1 MKDFNFYMGQFL
13 EYLKYEKNYS
23 LLTINGYKE
32 DLMFLNDYFNKE
44 NINFLEVEYQDI
56 RLLYN
61 FLEDKHYSKNTI
73 ARHIS
78 SIRSFYKYLSFNK
91 IINNNPFNMAH
102 LPKKDKMLPKFLYY
116 NELMEMFDSIN
127 LDNFYG
133 KRNRCILEVLYAT
146 GVRVSEL
153 VNIKLSDID
162 FDNGTIKVIG
172 KGNKERIVY
181 FGDYA
186 KEYLEKY
193 IYEVRDNLLKNK
205 KSDYLFINNSGTNL
219 SARGVE
225 LVIKNIIKETSIK
238 SNITPHV
245 LRHTFATHLLNEGCD
260 ILSVQELLGHE
271 SLRATQVYTHITNE
285 GLRNIY
291 NISHPRN
298 HKNIK

>member
-32 DLMFLNDYFNKE
+32 DLMFLNNYFNKE

-181 FGDYA
+181 FLDYP
-186 KEYLEKY
+186 KKY
-193 IYEVRDNLLKNK
+193 MLDYIENGRNVMLNNK
-205 KSDYLFINNSGTNL
+205 PCEYLFINKLGNKLTT
-219 SARGVE
+219 RGVE
-225 LVIKNIIKETSIK
+225 LIIKDIISKTSIK
-238 SNITPHV
+238 SNVTPHTI
-245 LRHTFATHLLNEGCD
+245 RHTFATHLLNEGCD
-260 ILSVQELLGHE
+260 IMSVKELLGHE
-271 SLRATQVYTHITNE
+271 SLKATQVYTHITNE
-285 GLRNIY
+285 ELRNIY
-291 NISHPRN
+291 LNCHPRS
-298 HKNIK
+298 KK

>member
-1 MKDFNFYMGQFL
+1 MKDFYFYMGQFL

-32 DLMFLNDYFNKE
+32 DLIFLNDYFNKE

-181 FGDYA
+181 FLDYP
-186 KEYLEKY
+186 KKY
-193 IYEVRDNLLKNK
+193 MLDYIKNGRNVMLNNK
-205 KSDYLFINNSGTNL
+205 PCEYLFINKLGNKLTT
-219 SARGVE
+219 RGVE
-225 LVIKNIIKETSIK
+225 LIIKDIISKTSIK
-238 SNITPHV
+238 SNVTPHTI
-245 LRHTFATHLLNEGCD
+245 RHTFATHLLNEGCD
-260 ILSVQELLGHE
+260 IMSVKELLGHE
-271 SLRATQVYTHITNE
+271 SLKATQVYTHITNE
-285 GLRNIY
+285 ELRNIY
-291 NISHPRN
+291 LNCHPRS
-298 HKNIK
+298 KK

>member
-32 DLMFLNDYFNKE
+32 DLIFLNDYFNKE

-61 FLEDKHYSKNTI
+61 YLEDKHYSKNTI

-116 NELMEMFDSIN
+116 NELMEMFDSIKS
-127 LDNFYG
+127 DDFYG

-162 FDNGTIKVIG
+162 FDNGTIRVIG

-181 FGDYA
+181 FLDYP
-186 KEYLEKY
+186 KKY
-193 IYEVRDNLLKNK
+193 MLDYIENGRNVMLNNK
-205 KSDYLFINNSGTNL
+205 PCEYLFINKLGNKLTT
-219 SARGVE
+219 RGVE
-225 LVIKNIIKETSIK
+225 LIIKDIISKTSIK
-238 SNITPHV
+238 SNVTPHTI
-245 LRHTFATHLLNEGCD
+245 RHTFATHLLNEGCD
-260 ILSVQELLGHE
+260 IMSVKELLGHE
-271 SLRATQVYTHITNE
+271 SLKATQVYTHITNE
-285 GLRNIY
+285 ELRNIY
-291 NISHPRN
+291 LNCHPRS
-298 HKNIK
+298 KK

>member
-1 MKDFNFYMGQFL
+1 MKDFYFYMGQFL

-181 FGDYA
+181 FLDYP
-186 KEYLEKY
+186 KKY
-193 IYEVRDNLLKNK
+193 MLDYIENGRNVMLNNK
-205 KSDYLFINNSGTNL
+205 PCEYLFINKLGNKLTT
-219 SARGVE
+219 RGVE
-225 LVIKNIIKETSIK
+225 LIIKDIISKTSIK
-238 SNITPHV
+238 SNVTPHTI
-245 LRHTFATHLLNEGCD
+245 RHTFATHLLNEGCD
-260 ILSVQELLGHE
+260 IMSVKELLGHE
-271 SLRATQVYTHITNE
+271 SLKATQVYTHITNE
-285 GLRNIY
+285 ELRNIY
-291 NISHPRN
+291 LNCHPRS
-298 HKNIK
+298 KK

>member
-127 LDNFYG
+127 LDNVYG

-181 FGDYA
+181 FLDYP
-186 KEYLEKY
+186 KKY
-193 IYEVRDNLLKNK
+193 MLDYIKNGRNVMLNNK
-205 KSDYLFINNSGTNL
+205 PCEYLFINKLGNKLTT
-219 SARGVE
+219 RGVE
-225 LVIKNIIKETSIK
+225 LIIKDIISKTSIK
-238 SNITPHV
+238 SNVTPHTI
-245 LRHTFATHLLNEGCD
+245 RHTFATHLLNEGCD
-260 ILSVQELLGHE
+260 IMSVKELLGHE
-271 SLRATQVYTHITNE
+271 SLKATQVYTHITNE
-285 GLRNIY
+285 ELRNIY
-291 NISHPRN
+291 LNCHPRS
-298 HKNIK
+298 KK

>member
-162 FDNGTIKVIG
+162 FDNGTIKVTG

-181 FGDYA
+181 FLDYP
-186 KEYLEKY
+186 KKY
-193 IYEVRDNLLKNK
+193 MLDYIENGRNVMLNNK
-205 KSDYLFINNSGTNL
+205 PCEYLFINKLGNKLTT
-219 SARGVE
+219 RGVE
-225 LVIKNIIKETSIK
+225 LIIKDIISKTSIK
-238 SNITPHV
+238 SNVTPHTI
-245 LRHTFATHLLNEGCD
+245 RHTFATHLLNEGCD
-260 ILSVQELLGHE
+260 IMSVKELLGHE
-271 SLRATQVYTHITNE
+271 SLKATQVYTHITNE
-285 GLRNIY
+285 ELRNIY
-291 NISHPRN
+291 LNCHPRS
-298 HKNIK
+298 KK

>member
-32 DLMFLNDYFNKE
+32 DLIFLNDYFNKE

-181 FGDYA
+181 FLDYP
-186 KEYLEKY
+186 KKY
-193 IYEVRDNLLKNK
+193 MLDYIENGRNVMLNNK
-205 KSDYLFINNSGTNL
+205 PCEYLFINKLGNKLTT
-219 SARGVE
+219 RGVE
-225 LVIKNIIKETSIK
+225 LIIKDIISKTSIK
-238 SNITPHV
+238 SNVTPHTI
-245 LRHTFATHLLNEGCD
+245 RHTFATHLLNEGCD
-260 ILSVQELLGHE
+260 IMSVKELLGHE
-271 SLRATQVYTHITNE
+271 SLKATQVYTHITNE
-285 GLRNIY
+285 ELRNIY
-291 NISHPRN
+291 LNCHPRS
-298 HKNIK
+298 KK

>member
-1 MKDFNFYMGQFL
+1 MKDFNFYIGQFL

-181 FGDYA
+181 FLDYP
-186 KEYLEKY
+186 KKY
-193 IYEVRDNLLKNK
+193 MLDYIENGRNVMLNNK
-205 KSDYLFINNSGTNL
+205 PCEYLFINKLGNKLTT
-219 SARGVE
+219 RGVE
-225 LVIKNIIKETSIK
+225 LIIKDIISKTSIK
-238 SNITPHV
+238 SNVTPHTI
-245 LRHTFATHLLNEGCD
+245 RHTFATHLLNEGCD
-260 ILSVQELLGHE
+260 IMSVKELLGHE
-271 SLRATQVYTHITNE
+271 SLKATQVYTHITNE
-285 GLRNIY
+285 ELRNIY
-291 NISHPRN
+291 LNCHPRS
-298 HKNIK
+298 KK

>member
-162 FDNGTIKVIG
+162 FDNGTIKVTG

-181 FGDYA
+181 FLDYP
-186 KEYLEKY
+186 KKY
-193 IYEVRDNLLKNK
+193 MLDYIKNGRNVMLNNK
-205 KSDYLFINNSGTNL
+205 PCEYLFINKLGNKLTT
-219 SARGVE
+219 RGVE
-225 LVIKNIIKETSIK
+225 LIIKDIISKTSIK
-238 SNITPHV
+238 SNVTPHTI
-245 LRHTFATHLLNEGCD
+245 RHTFATHLLNEGCD
-260 ILSVQELLGHE
+260 IMSVKELLGHE
-271 SLRATQVYTHITNE
+271 SLKATQVYTHITNE
-285 GLRNIY
+285 ELRNIY
-291 NISHPRN
+291 LNCHPRS
-298 HKNIK
+298 KK

>member
-127 LDNFYG
+127 LDNVYG

-181 FGDYA
+181 FLDYP
-186 KEYLEKY
+186 KKY
-193 IYEVRDNLLKNK
+193 MLDYIENGRNVMLNNK
-205 KSDYLFINNSGTNL
+205 PCEYLFINKLGNKLTT
-219 SARGVE
+219 RGVE
-225 LVIKNIIKETSIK
+225 LIIKDIISKTSIK
-238 SNITPHV
+238 SNVTPHTI
-245 LRHTFATHLLNEGCD
+245 RHTFATHLLNEGCD
-260 ILSVQELLGHE
+260 IMSVKELLGHE
-271 SLRATQVYTHITNE
+271 SLKATQVYTHITNE
-285 GLRNIY
+285 ELRNIY
-291 NISHPRN
+291 LNCHPRS
-298 HKNIK
+298 KK

>member
-181 FGDYA
+181 FLDYP
-186 KEYLEKY
+186 KKY
-193 IYEVRDNLLKNK
+193 MLDYIENGRNVMLNNK
-205 KSDYLFINNSGTNL
+205 PCEYLFINKLGNKLTT
-219 SARGVE
+219 RGVE
-225 LVIKNIIKETSIK
+225 LIIKDIISKTSIK
-238 SNITPHV
+238 SNVTPHTI
-245 LRHTFATHLLNEGCD
+245 RHTFATHLLNEGCD
-260 ILSVQELLGHE
+260 IMSVKELLGHE
-271 SLRATQVYTHITNE
+271 SLKATQVYTHITNE
-285 GLRNIY
+285 ELRNIY
-291 NISHPRN
+291 LNCHPRS
-298 HKNIK
+298 KK

>member
-32 DLMFLNDYFNKE
+32 DLIFLNDYFNKE
-44 NINFLEVEYQDI
+44 NINFLEIEYQDI

-181 FGDYA
+181 FLDYP
-186 KEYLEKY
+186 KKY
-193 IYEVRDNLLKNK
+193 MLDYIENGRNVMLNNK
-205 KSDYLFINNSGTNL
+205 PCEYLFINKLGNKLTT
-219 SARGVE
+219 RGVE
-225 LVIKNIIKETSIK
+225 LIIKDIISKTSIK
-238 SNITPHV
+238 SNVTPHTI
-245 LRHTFATHLLNEGCD
+245 RHTFATHLLNEGCD
-260 ILSVQELLGHE
+260 IMSVKELLGHE
-271 SLRATQVYTHITNE
+271 SLKATQVYTHITNE
-285 GLRNIY
+285 ELRNIY
-291 NISHPRN
+291 LNCHPRS
-298 HKNIK
+298 KK

>member
-32 DLMFLNDYFNKE
+32 DLIFLNDYFNKE

-61 FLEDKHYSKNTI
+61 YLEDKHYSKNTI

-116 NELMEMFDSIN
+116 NELMEMFDSIK
-127 LDNFYG
+127 LDDFYG

-162 FDNGTIKVIG
+162 FDNGTIRVIG

-181 FGDYA
+181 FLDYP
-186 KEYLEKY
+186 KKY
-193 IYEVRDNLLKNK
+193 MLDYIENGRNVMLNNK
-205 KSDYLFINNSGTNL
+205 PCEYLFINKLGNKLTT
-219 SARGVE
+219 RGVE
-225 LVIKNIIKETSIK
+225 LIIKDIISKTSIK
-238 SNITPHV
+238 SNVTPHTI
-245 LRHTFATHLLNEGCD
+245 RHTFATHLLNEGCD
-260 ILSVQELLGHE
+260 IMSVKELLGHE
-271 SLRATQVYTHITNE
+271 SLKATQVYTHITNE
-285 GLRNIY
+285 ELRNIY
-291 NISHPRN
+291 LNCHPRS
-298 HKNIK
+298 KK

>member
-1 MKDFNFYMGQFL
+1 MKDFYFYMGQFL

-127 LDNFYG
+127 LDNVYG

-181 FGDYA
+181 FLDYP
-186 KEYLEKY
+186 KKY
-193 IYEVRDNLLKNK
+193 MLDYIENGRNVMLNNK
-205 KSDYLFINNSGTNL
+205 PCEYLFINKLGNKLTT
-219 SARGVE
+219 RGVE
-225 LVIKNIIKETSIK
+225 LIIKDIISKTSIK
-238 SNITPHV
+238 SNVTPHTI
-245 LRHTFATHLLNEGCD
+245 RHTFATHLLNEGCD
-260 ILSVQELLGHE
+260 IMSVKELLGHE
-271 SLRATQVYTHITNE
+271 SLKATQVYTHITNE
-285 GLRNIY
+285 ELRNIY
-291 NISHPRN
+291 LNCHPRS
-298 HKNIK
+298 KK

>member
-181 FGDYA
+181 FLDYP
-186 KEYLEKY
+186 KKY
-193 IYEVRDNLLKNK
+193 MLDYIKNGRNVMLNNK
-205 KSDYLFINNSGTNL
+205 PCEYLFINKLGNKLTT
-219 SARGVE
+219 RGVE
-225 LVIKNIIKETSIK
+225 LIIKDIISKTSIK
-238 SNITPHV
+238 SNVTPHTI
-245 LRHTFATHLLNEGCD
+245 RHTFATHLLNEGCD
-260 ILSVQELLGHE
+260 IMSVKELLGHE
-271 SLRATQVYTHITNE
+271 SLKATQVYTHITNE
-285 GLRNIY
+285 ELRNIY
-291 NISHPRN
+291 LNCHPRS
-298 HKNIK
+298 KK

>member
-1 MKDFNFYMGQFL
+1 MKDFYFYMGQFL

-32 DLMFLNDYFNKE
+32 DLIFLNDYFNKE

-181 FGDYA
+181 FLDYP
-186 KEYLEKY
+186 KKY
-193 IYEVRDNLLKNK
+193 MLDYIENGRNVMLNNK
-205 KSDYLFINNSGTNL
+205 PCEYLFINKLGNKLTT
-219 SARGVE
+219 RGVE
-225 LVIKNIIKETSIK
+225 LIIKDIISKTSIK
-238 SNITPHV
+238 SNVTPHTI
-245 LRHTFATHLLNEGCD
+245 RHTFATHLLNEGCD
-260 ILSVQELLGHE
+260 IMSVKELLGHE
-271 SLRATQVYTHITNE
+271 SLKATQVYTHITNE
-285 GLRNIY
+285 ELRNIY
-291 NISHPRN
+291 LNCHPRS
-298 HKNIK
+298 KK